1 MLILSFVFTMLPA
14 GVCHAA
20 APTVTREY
28 IARKTE
34 GVKTEEE
41 RVCVDFKNLR
51 LVEENYVL
59 VSFINS
65 EDTVVYEYQEELTS
79 DFIREDAKFDAQKL
93 SGTEYIRI
101 ELIVQGQKVNDIK
114 VPMKI

>member
-20 APTVTREY
+20 DPTVTREY

-51 LVEENYVL
+51 LVEENYIL
-59 VSFINS
+59 VSFIDS
-65 EDTVVYEYQEELTS
+65 EGTVIYEYQEELTS
-79 DFIREDAKFDAQKL
+79 DFVREDAKFNSQKL

-101 ELIVQGQKVNDIK
+101 ELIVQGQKVSDIK